1 MRLQIH
7 SATQFTKMVVIQRAE
22 LLYAMR
28 MNTALPQ
35 GSDRIELM
43 ATFVSIAE
51 AGSLSAAAS
60 RQGTTQ
66 PTISRRLQI
75 LEKWLGVKLLQRST
89 HAMKL
94 TEDGERFL
102 AHARQLLENWSSM
115 EEDLRGATSDPFG
128 TLRIVVPHAFGQD
141 QLVAPLL
148 AFLERYPKLSVEW
161 LLHRHR
167 PDFIAEGVDCEIRL
181 GTVEDPSLV
190 AVLLAE
196 VPRIVVAAPSL
207 LARQPDLNI
216 DTLPALPWIA
226 LNLFYRET
234 VALTHGTTGESRT
247 LPITPRLTTD
257 SVYTTHQ
264 AALAGF
270 GATLISTWMV
280 KEDLEQGRLVQLV
293 PEWHGTALPVYLAY
307 PYALFYPARLRRFIE
322 LMRETLP
329 ALVGTNLAKFR

>member
-1 MRLQIH
+1 
-7 SATQFTKMVVIQRAE
+7 MVVAWIAE
-22 LLYAMR
+22 LLYAVR
-28 MNTALPQ
+28 MNMSLPQ

-43 ATFVSIAE
+43 ATFVSIVE
-51 AGSLSAAAS
+51 AGSLSAAAN
-60 RQGTTQ
+60 RLGTTQ
-66 PTISRRLQI
+66 PTVSRRLQM
-75 LEKWLGVKLLQRST
+75 LEKWLDVRLVQRST

-102 AHARQLLENWSSM
+102 AHSRQLLENWSSM
-115 EEDLRGATSDPFG
+115 EEELRGATSAPFG
-128 TLRIVVPHAFGQD
+128 TLRIVVPHAFGQN

-148 AFLERYPKLSVEW
+148 TFLGRYSKLSVEW

-181 GTVEDPSLV
+181 GSVEDPSLV

-207 LARQPDLNI
+207 LAQQSDLSI
-216 DTLPALPWIA
+216 DHLSALPWIA
-226 LNLFYRET
+226 LNLFYRDT
-234 VALTHGTTGESRT
+234 VVLTHGPTGQSRT
-247 LPITPRLTTD
+247 LAITPRLSTD

-293 PEWHGTALPVYLAY
+293 PEWQGASLPVYLVY
-307 PYALFYPARLRRFIE
+307 SYAHFYPARLRRFIE
-322 LMRETLP
+322 LMREILP
-329 ALVGTNLAKFR
+329 TLVGTNQTPGPSMRTSQ

>member
-1 MRLQIH
+1 
-7 SATQFTKMVVIQRAE
+7 
-22 LLYAMR
+22 
-28 MNTALPQ
+28 MNAALPP
-35 GSDRIELM
+35 GSDRMELM
-43 ATFVSIAE
+43 GTFVSIVE

-60 RQGTTQ
+60 RLGTTQ

-102 AHARQLLENWSSM
+102 AHARQLIEGWSSM
-115 EEDLRGATSDPFG
+115 EEELRGATSDPFG
-128 TLRIVVPHAFGQD
+128 ALRIVVPHAFGQD

-148 AFLERYPKLSVEW
+148 AFLDRYPKLSVEW

-181 GTVEDPSLV
+181 GSVEDPSLV

-207 LARQPDLNI
+207 LVQEPDTSI
-216 DTLPALPWIA
+216 DTLPELPWIA
-226 LNLFYRET
+226 LNLFYRDT
-234 VALTHGTTGESRT
+234 VALTHHATGESRT
-247 LPITPRLTTD
+247 LSITPRLSTD

-280 KEDLEQGRLVQLV
+280 KEDLAQGSLVQLV
-293 PEWHGTALPVYLAY
+293 PDWHGASLPVYLVY
-307 PYALFYPARLRRFIE
+307 PYAQFYPARLRRFID
-322 LMRETLP
+322 LMREVLP
-329 ALVGTNLAKFR
+329 TLVGTSQTQRPPDPHRAS

>member
-1 MRLQIH
+1 
-7 SATQFTKMVVIQRAE
+7 MVVVWIAE
-22 LLYAMR
+22 LLYAVR
-28 MNTALPQ
+28 MNMPTPQ
-35 GSDRIELM
+35 GPDRIELM
-43 ATFVSIAE
+43 ATFVSIVE
-51 AGSLSAAAS
+51 SGSLSAAAN
-60 RQGTTQ
+60 RLGTTQ

-75 LEKWLGVKLLQRST
+75 LEKWLGVKLVQRST
-89 HAMKL
+89 HAMNL

-102 AHARQLLENWSSM
+102 AHSRQLLENWSSM
-115 EEDLRGATSDPFG
+115 EEELRGATSDPFG

-148 AFLERYPKLSVEW
+148 AFLGRYPKLSVEW

-181 GTVEDPSLV
+181 GSVEDPSQV
-190 AVLLAE
+190 AVRLAE

-207 LARQPDLNI
+207 LAQKSDFGM
-216 DTLPALPWIA
+216 DALPGLPWIA
-226 LNLFYRET
+226 LNLFYRDT
-234 VALTHGTTGESRT
+234 VALTHRTTGENRT
-247 LPITPRLTTD
+247 LAITPRLSTD

-293 PEWHGTALPVYLAY
+293 PEWQGVSLPVYLVY
-307 PYALFYPARLRRFIE
+307 PYAHFYPARLRRFVE

-329 ALVGTNLAKFR
+329 TLVGTNPAPEPSARNDQ

>member
-1 MRLQIH
+1 
-7 SATQFTKMVVIQRAE
+7 
-22 LLYAMR
+22 
-28 MNTALPQ
+28 MNTALSP

-43 ATFVSIAE
+43 ATFVSIVE

-60 RQGTTQ
+60 RLGTTQ

-102 AHARQLLENWSSM
+102 AHSRQLLENWSSM
-115 EEDLRGATSDPFG
+115 EEELRGATSDPFG

-148 AFLERYPKLSVEW
+148 TFLERYPKLSVEW

-181 GTVEDPSLV
+181 GAVEDPSLV

-196 VPRIVVAAPSL
+196 VPRIVVASPSL
-207 LARQPDLNI
+207 LARRNDLSI
-216 DTLPALPWIA
+216 EDLLELPWIA
-226 LNLFYRET
+226 LNLFYRDT
-234 VALTHGTTGESRT
+234 VALTHRTTGESRN
-247 LPITPRLTTD
+247 LSITPRLSTD

-280 KEDLEQGRLVQLV
+280 EEDLEQGRLVQLV
-293 PEWHGTALPVYLAY
+293 PEWHGTSLPVYLVY
-307 PYALFYPARLRRFIE
+307 PYAHFYPARLRRFIE

-329 ALVGTNLAKFR
+329 TLVGTNPARFK

>member
-1 MRLQIH
+1 
-7 SATQFTKMVVIQRAE
+7 
-22 LLYAMR
+22 
-28 MNTALPQ
+28 MNMPLPQ

-43 ATFVSIAE
+43 ATFVSIVE
-51 AGSLSAAAS
+51 SGSLSAAAN
-60 RQGTTQ
+60 RLGTTQ
-66 PTISRRLQI
+66 PTVSRRLQM
-75 LEKWLGVKLLQRST
+75 LEKWLGVRLVQRST

-102 AHARQLLENWSSM
+102 VHSRQLLDNWSSM
-115 EEDLRGATSDPFG
+115 EEELRGATSDPFG

-148 AFLERYPKLSVEW
+148 AFLGRYPKLSVEW

-181 GTVEDPSLV
+181 GSVEDPSMV

-196 VPRIVVAAPSL
+196 VPRIVVAAPAL
-207 LARQPDLNI
+207 VAQQIDLGTE
-216 DTLPALPWIA
+216 TLPSLPWIA
-226 LNLFYRET
+226 LNLFYRDT
-234 VALTHGTTGESRT
+234 VALTHRTTGESHT
-247 LPITPRLTTD
+247 LAITPRLSTD

-264 AALAGF
+264 AVLAGF

-293 PEWHGTALPVYLAY
+293 PEWHGTSLPVYLVY
-307 PYALFYPARLRRFIE
+307 PYAHFYPARLRRFIE
-322 LMRETLP
+322 FMRETLP
-329 ALVGTNLAKFR
+329 TLIGTNPASGPSARQHQ